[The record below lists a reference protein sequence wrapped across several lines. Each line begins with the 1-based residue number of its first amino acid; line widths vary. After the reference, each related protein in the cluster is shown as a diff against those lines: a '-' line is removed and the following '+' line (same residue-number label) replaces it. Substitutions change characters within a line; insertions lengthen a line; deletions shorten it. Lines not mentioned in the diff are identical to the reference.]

1 MKNQADKG
9 RTERVFQVGE
19 KVYLK
24 LQPYLQSSV
33 HYRANH
39 KLAFKF
45 YGPFDILEKIG
56 TVAYKLKLPP
66 SSMIHPVIHV
76 SQLKKC
82 VPSDRVIDATLP
94 PDPPDLQLPEKIVAR
109 RTRTLGSS
117 SVKEGLIRW
126 TGMPDTLATWENLQ
140 DLRRRFPGAPAW
152 GQAGSQEEEDVMN
165 LPSATRKKTLR
176 DKEKEVEASGTEEQ
190 KVQVHRPTERQVQR
204 SRLDHVKP
212 SKEAEEAALS
222 PAGAGS
228 DPSMLS
234 PGRVPPC
241 TFAFGSLVTEE
252 LFPPPLASVP
262 HPFSETPP
270 LLILVSMNS

>member
-1 MKNQADKG
+1 MTKMLQSQLERVQQRMKHQADKG
-9 RTERVFQVGE
+9 RSERVFAVGE

-33 HYRANH
+33 HYRANN

-76 SQLKKC
+76 SQLKKW
-82 VPSDRVIDATLP
+82 VPSDRVINATLP

-109 RTRTLGSS
+109 RARTLGSS
-117 SVKEGLIRW
+117 SVKEGLVRW

-190 KVQVHRPTERQVQR
+190 KVQVRR
-204 SRLDHVKP
+204 SRRKRQLNAK
-212 SKEAEEAALS
+212 
-222 PAGAGS
+222 
-228 DPSMLS
+228 
-234 PGRVPPC
+234 
-241 TFAFGSLVTEE
+241 
-252 LFPPPLASVP
+252 
-262 HPFSETPP
+262 FSGPDWTT
-270 LLILVSMNS
+270 

>member
-9 RTERVFQVGE
+9 RTDRVFQVGE

-82 VPSDRVIDATLP
+82 VPSDRVIDSTLP

-109 RTRTLGSS
+109 RARTLGSS
-117 SVKEGLIRW
+117 SA
-126 TGMPDTLATWENLQ
+126 GMPDTLATWENLQ

-190 KVQVHRPTERQVQR
+190 KVQVRRSRRERQ
-204 SRLDHVKP
+204 LNAK
-212 SKEAEEAALS
+212 
-222 PAGAGS
+222 
-228 DPSMLS
+228 
-234 PGRVPPC
+234 
-241 TFAFGSLVTEE
+241 
-252 LFPPPLASVP
+252 
-262 HPFSETPP
+262 FSGPDWTT
-270 LLILVSMNS
+270 